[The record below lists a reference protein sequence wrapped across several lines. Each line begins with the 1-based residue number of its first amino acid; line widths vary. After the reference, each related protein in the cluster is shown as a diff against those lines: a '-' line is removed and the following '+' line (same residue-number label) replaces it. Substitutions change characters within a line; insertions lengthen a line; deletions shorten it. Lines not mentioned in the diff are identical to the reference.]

1 MFRISEAEL
10 GLTRTVSSTESRA
23 ILREFRALKRR
34 EGELF
39 DNLTIVGSDVTRW
52 RFELRSTH
60 FDENANGTRKLAKD
74 LNRLRV
80 CHGLDHI
87 LVECSFIFGEWPT
100 NAPLIRIVKP
110 RMSWYTGHVTSGGSF
125 CTEMLVNTGGVGG
138 WNPRNRFDVVI
149 EALKLNAVHCDEVII
164 QTPFN
169 GRQRA
174 GPLRIDLKR
183 EYTDDPLREYPEY
196 AAISA
201 FHRAEAHHAQQGW

>member
-1 MFRISEAEL
+1 MEL
-10 GLTRTVSSTESRA
+10 GIKRAVSSTESRA

-52 RFELRSTH
+52 RFELRAVH
-60 FDENANGTRKLAKD
+60 FDENAKGTSKLVKD
-74 LNRLRV
+74 LISLRARYE
-80 CHGLDHI
+80 LDHI

-110 RMSWYTGHVTSGGSF
+110 RMRWYTGHVTSGGSF

-169 GRQRA
+169 GQQRA

-201 FHRAEAHHAQQGW
+201 FHRAEAHHTQQGW